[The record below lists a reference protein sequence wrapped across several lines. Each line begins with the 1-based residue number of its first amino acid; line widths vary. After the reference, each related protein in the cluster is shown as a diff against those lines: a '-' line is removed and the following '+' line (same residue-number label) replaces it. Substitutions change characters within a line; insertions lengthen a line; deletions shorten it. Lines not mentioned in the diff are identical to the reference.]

1 MFSRCVTVVKM
12 KCERQKL
19 TETRVRRGKSG
30 RVDVSG
36 DMSVLNRSVFR
47 DAGDVFSVRRDVE
60 KVRIDVEVTFLGIF
74 VLILTEA

>member
-1 MFSRCVTVVKM
+1 M
-12 KCERQKL
+12 QKL

-36 DMSVLNRSVFR
+36 NMGVLNRSVFR